1 MTSTPAASFNDPRF
15 ADADTNPS
23 ARVLRR
29 LDILTVAVLI
39 LLLLALCVIS
49 LLFGE
54 TTYSISELMQV
65 LSGQVVPGASYSIGE
80 IRLPRLVLG
89 VLVGLAFGLSGS
101 VFQTMLRNQLASP
114 DIIGISA
121 GASATGVVAIL
132 VFRLPQTLVSL
143 WALVGALLAAAGI
156 YVLSFRRGS
165 FAGTRLILVGIGFT
179 AILQSVVTFVLSRAA
194 AWDLPTA
201 TRWLNGSLNGATWER
216 IIPVGVAAIVV
227 LPIVVV
233 QLRNLKLLRLG
244 DETAAALG
252 VNVSRS
258 RAVLI
263 IGAVTLISVATAAAG
278 PIAFVAFMSGP
289 IAARLLRGGMFPP
302 LVAAI
307 VGALLTVGADFVGQN
322 LLGAR
327 YPVGV
332 VTGVLGAPFLIYLL
346 IRSQRQGM

>member
-1 MTSTPAASFNDPRF
+1 MSSTPRVRSGAVHASQARRKQHNAA
-15 ADADTNPS
+15 
-23 ARVLRR
+23 
-29 LDILTVAVLI
+29 VAI
-39 LLLLALCVIS
+39 ALLLLLVALCVVS
-49 LLFGE
+49 LLVGE
-54 TTYSISELMQV
+54 TNYSLRDVVDV
-65 LSGQVVPGASYSIGE
+65 LSGQIVPGASYAIGE
-80 IRLPRLVLG
+80 IRLPRLALG
-89 VLVGLAFGLSGS
+89 VLVGVAFGLAGC

-143 WALVGALLAAAGI
+143 WALVGALAVATGI
-156 YVLSFRRGS
+156 YLLSYRRGS

-216 IIPVGVAAIVV
+216 VIPVMVV
-227 LPIVVV
+227 TIILLPIVVL
-233 QLRNLKLLRLG
+233 QLRNLEMLRLG
-244 DETAAALG
+244 DDTAAALG
-252 VNVSRS
+252 VHVGRS
-258 RAVLI
+258 RVILI
-263 IGAVTLISVATAAAG
+263 VGAVTLISVATAAAG

-289 IAARLLRGGMFPP
+289 IAARLMRGGIFIP

-307 VGALLTVGADFVGQN
+307 VGAVLTVGADFIGQN

-332 VTGVLGAPFLIYLL
+332 ITGVLGAPFLIYLL
-346 IRSQRQGM
+346 IRSHRKGM

>member
-1 MTSTPAASFNDPRF
+1 MSSTPRVRSGAVHAPQPRRKQHNAA
-15 ADADTNPS
+15 
-23 ARVLRR
+23 
-29 LDILTVAVLI
+29 VAI
-39 LLLLALCVIS
+39 ALLLLLVALCVVS
-49 LLFGE
+49 LLVGE
-54 TTYSISELMQV
+54 TNYSLRDVVNV
-65 LSGQVVPGASYSIGE
+65 LSGQIVPGASYAIGE
-80 IRLPRLVLG
+80 IRLPRLALG
-89 VLVGLAFGLSGS
+89 VLVGVAFGLAGC

-143 WALVGALLAAAGI
+143 WALVGALAVATGI
-156 YVLSFRRGS
+156 YLLSYRRGS

-216 IIPVGVAAIVV
+216 VIPVMVVTIIV
-227 LPIVVV
+227 LPILVL
-233 QLRNLKLLRLG
+233 QLRNLEMLRLG
-244 DETAAALG
+244 DDTAAALG
-252 VNVSRS
+252 VHVGRS
-258 RAVLI
+258 RVILI
-263 IGAVTLISVATAAAG
+263 VGAVTLISVATAAAG
-278 PIAFVAFMSGP
+278 PIAFVAFMSEP
-289 IAARLLRGGMFPP
+289 IAARLMRGGIFIP

-307 VGALLTVGADFVGQN
+307 VGAVLTVGADFIGQN

-332 VTGVLGAPFLIYLL
+332 ITGVLGAPFLIYLL
-346 IRSQRQGM
+346 IRSHRKGM

>member
-1 MTSTPAASFNDPRF
+1 MSSTPRVRSGAVHASQPRGKQHNAA
-15 ADADTNPS
+15 
-23 ARVLRR
+23 
-29 LDILTVAVLI
+29 VAIALS
-39 LLLLALCVIS
+39 LLLVALCVVS
-49 LLFGE
+49 LLIGE
-54 TTYSISELMQV
+54 TNYSLRDVVNV
-65 LSGQVVPGASYSIGE
+65 LSGQIVPGASYAIGE
-80 IRLPRLVLG
+80 IRLPRLALG
-89 VLVGLAFGLSGS
+89 VLVGVAFGLAGC

-143 WALVGALLAAAGI
+143 WALVGALAVATGI
-156 YVLSFRRGS
+156 YLLSYRRGS

-216 IIPVGVAAIVV
+216 VIPVMVVTIIV
-227 LPIVVV
+227 LPILVL
-233 QLRNLKLLRLG
+233 QLRNLEMLRLG
-244 DETAAALG
+244 DDTAAALG
-252 VNVSRS
+252 VHVGRS
-258 RAVLI
+258 REILI
-263 IGAVTLISVATAAAG
+263 VGAVTLISVATAAAG

-289 IAARLLRGGMFPP
+289 IAARLMRGGIFIP

-307 VGALLTVGADFVGQN
+307 VGAVLTVGADFIGQN

-332 VTGVLGAPFLIYLL
+332 ITGVLGAPFLIYLL
-346 IRSQRQGM
+346 IRSHRKGM

>member
-1 MTSTPAASFNDPRF
+1 MSSTSRVRSGAVHASQPRRKQHNAA
-15 ADADTNPS
+15 
-23 ARVLRR
+23 
-29 LDILTVAVLI
+29 VAVA
-39 LLLLALCVIS
+39 LLLLLVALCVVS
-49 LLFGE
+49 LLIGE
-54 TTYSISELMQV
+54 TNYSLRDVVNV
-65 LSGQVVPGASYSIGE
+65 LSGQIVPGASYAIGE
-80 IRLPRLVLG
+80 IRLPRLALG
-89 VLVGLAFGLSGS
+89 VLVGVAFGLAGC

-143 WALVGALLAAAGI
+143 WALVGALAVATGI
-156 YVLSFRRGS
+156 YLLSYRRGS

-216 IIPVGVAAIVV
+216 VIPVMVVTIIV
-227 LPIVVV
+227 LPIVVL
-233 QLRNLKLLRLG
+233 QLRNLEMLRLG
-244 DETAAALG
+244 DDTAAALG
-252 VNVSRS
+252 VHVGRS
-258 RAVLI
+258 RVILI
-263 IGAVTLISVATAAAG
+263 VGAVTLISVATAAAG

-289 IAARLLRGGMFPP
+289 IAARLMRGGIFIP
-302 LVAAI
+302 LVAAT
-307 VGALLTVGADFVGQN
+307 VGAVLTVGADFIGQN

-332 VTGVLGAPFLIYLL
+332 ITGVLGAPFLIYLL
-346 IRSQRQGM
+346 IRSHRKGM

>member
-1 MTSTPAASFNDPRF
+1 MSSTSRVRSGAVHAPQPRRKQHNAA
-15 ADADTNPS
+15 
-23 ARVLRR
+23 
-29 LDILTVAVLI
+29 VAIALS
-39 LLLLALCVIS
+39 LLLVALCVVS
-49 LLFGE
+49 LLVGE
-54 TTYSISELMQV
+54 TNYSLRDVVNV
-65 LSGQVVPGASYSIGE
+65 LSGQIVPGASYAIGE
-80 IRLPRLVLG
+80 IRLPRLALG
-89 VLVGLAFGLSGS
+89 VLVGVAFGLAGC

-143 WALVGALLAAAGI
+143 WALVGALAVATGI
-156 YVLSFRRGS
+156 YLLSYRRGS

-216 IIPVGVAAIVV
+216 VIPVMVVTIIV
-227 LPIVVV
+227 LPIVVL
-233 QLRNLKLLRLG
+233 QLRNLEMLRLG
-244 DETAAALG
+244 DDTAAALG
-252 VNVSRS
+252 VHVGRS
-258 RAVLI
+258 RVTLI
-263 IGAVTLISVATAAAG
+263 VGAVTLISVATAAAG

-289 IAARLLRGGMFPP
+289 IAARLMRGGIFIP

-307 VGALLTVGADFVGQN
+307 VGAVLTVGADFIGQN

-332 VTGVLGAPFLIYLL
+332 ITGVLGAPFLIYLL
-346 IRSQRQGM
+346 IRSHRKGM

>member
-1 MTSTPAASFNDPRF
+1 MSPTPRVRSGAVHASQPRRKQHNAA
-15 ADADTNPS
+15 
-23 ARVLRR
+23 
-29 LDILTVAVLI
+29 VAI
-39 LLLLALCVIS
+39 ALLLLLVALCVVN
-49 LLFGE
+49 LLIGE
-54 TTYSISELMQV
+54 TNYSLRDVVNV
-65 LSGQVVPGASYSIGE
+65 LSGQIVPGASYAIGE
-80 IRLPRLVLG
+80 IRLPRLALG
-89 VLVGLAFGLSGS
+89 VLVGVAFGLAGC

-114 DIIGISA
+114 DIIGIST

-143 WALVGALLAAAGI
+143 WALVGALAVATGI
-156 YVLSFRRGS
+156 YLLSYRRGS

-216 IIPVGVAAIVV
+216 VIPVMVVTIIV
-227 LPIVVV
+227 LPIVVL
-233 QLRNLKLLRLG
+233 QLRNLEMLRLG
-244 DETAAALG
+244 DDTAAALG
-252 VNVSRS
+252 VHVGRS
-258 RAVLI
+258 RVILI
-263 IGAVTLISVATAAAG
+263 VGAVTLISVATAAAG

-289 IAARLLRGGMFPP
+289 IAARLMRGGIFIP

-307 VGALLTVGADFVGQN
+307 VGAVLTVGADFIGQN

-332 VTGVLGAPFLIYLL
+332 ITGVLGAPFLIYLL
-346 IRSQRQGM
+346 IRSHRKGM